1 MLDNSDNK
9 RTSYSDR
16 TLWALV
22 LVALLVLGIV
32 FGVRIYIDHERI
44 ARRSVELPPHQIQPA
59 DKVITSAQQ
68 DLSLSLVPSFDAPRT
83 RDELLDEWRIDG
95 AIETSIYLLFAIAS
109 LITTRIILLHQAK
122 LKLMAAMQA
131 HLALIVENSDDA
143 IISKDLDG
151 KILSWNRGAELL
163 FSYTAEEIIGEP
175 VRVLIPT
182 EQQAEEARILEQLK
196 AGIPVDHYETVR
208 KTKEGRE
215 LSVSITS
222 SPMKDC
228 AGTIIGASKIIRNIT
243 EQKLAE
249 LALKEAYNQLESVN
263 EQLQLQYEELE
274 LQSEELLSQ
283 SEELQESEERFRQ
296 LFDESPDAYLLMHEG
311 VFTDSN
317 TTAELLLHCSKQNL
331 HGMSPASF
339 SPQQQPDGRD
349 SSEVIAEQFIA
360 VFSHGLETFEWFC
373 LRPDGSEF
381 WADISPKVITL
392 QGKQVMLV
400 GLRDIS
406 VRKEVEKELEAAH
419 QETEQ
424 SNRILTSILEN
435 MADWVWEL
443 DPTGHYTYCS
453 PRVEQSL
460 GYTPAEM
467 CDKSPLDMMP
477 DADIERL
484 RAIYLEISEF
494 MLPIQNL
501 EFWGI
506 AKDGQRRLFV
516 ANGVPMSDHDGNLL
530 GYRGVAR
537 DITDL
542 RLFESKLRKLSRAVR
557 QSPVSIVI
565 TDLDGRIEF
574 VNPKFSEV
582 TGYSFEEAIGQS
594 PRILNSGLTP
604 PGTYEDIWAIIT
616 QGGTWEGDLLNKSK
630 QGELFWEHALIS
642 ALCDES
648 GVITNYLAVKE
659 DITEKKQIIDQL
671 NIAREKAE
679 AATDAKSSFLAT
691 MSHEI
696 RTPMN
701 GVLGMNSMLLETQL
715 TAEQREFA
723 EIVRKSGENLL
734 TIINEILDFS
744 KIEAGK
750 LDLEIL
756 DFDLRITLEDTVELL
771 AMRANEAKLELICQ
785 IDPAVPIFLRG
796 DPGRIRQIIINLVGN
811 AIKFTR
817 KGEVV
822 IRVSLK
828 SEQGVDCVILFEIQ
842 DTGIGIPPER
852 LSSIFDP
859 FTQADGST
867 TRKFGGTGLG
877 LAICKQLAELME
889 GEIGV
894 TSEEGGGSTFWF
906 TLCLEK
912 QTNQNSD
919 AYKALQ
925 LTGKGELVHER
936 ILVVDDNAT
945 NRIFMKNLL
954 RQWGC
959 RHEVAAHGAEG
970 LEMLRDAVDAGD
982 PFRIAILDQ
991 EMPDMDGMEMGT
1003 RIKADPLLAP
1013 TLLVMLTSIGLRGDA
1028 TILERIGFAG
1038 YLHKPVRQSQLY
1050 DCLELI
1056 IGRDIESNTLGND
1069 ATPHGIITRHIIAES
1084 LHSGVRILLVEDNI
1098 INQKVAQFMLK
1109 SLGYRVD
1116 VAADGQEAVRAL
1128 EMIDYSLVLMDCL
1141 MPVMNG
1147 YEATGAIRKGGSR
1160 ILNPE
1165 VPIIAMTANATQ
1177 GDREKCLEAGMNDY
1191 LSKPVKKQTL
1201 AELIEKWLKFNSAHP
1216 IEQPTDDITSDLVF
1230 FNKDE
1235 MFEVMDNDGEFMR
1248 SILDEATATLPG
1260 ELDKLN
1266 EAVETNDAA
1275 AIRILSHT
1283 MKGMAANIYAP
1294 ALQEVC
1300 LRLETA
1306 SKANDIETAREMIPE
1321 LMETISRTIETIKG
1335 TYL

>member
-1 MLDNSDNK
+1 MYAHPDIKKDASAS
-9 RTSYSDR
+9 TSV
-16 TLWALV
+16 WAAV
-22 LVALLVLGIV
+22 LVCLFLLGIV
-32 FGVRIYIDHERI
+32 FGVRIYVDHERI
-44 ARRSVELPPHQIQPA
+44 ERRSGEMALTHDRTMTNGTGDA
-59 DKVITSAQQ
+59 ATMA
-68 DLSLSLVPSFDAPRT
+68 APRN
-83 RDELLDEWRIDG
+83 RSELFAEWRVD
-95 AIETSIYLLFAIAS
+95 ALIESSIYLLFAIA
-109 LITTRIILLHQAK
+109 TVVATRIMVAHQTK
-122 LKLMAAMQA
+122 LRQMAATQA
-131 HLALIVENSDDA
+131 HLALIVENTDDA
-143 IISKDLDG
+143 IMSKSLDG
-151 KILSWNRGAELL
+151 TILSWNRGAEQL
-163 FSYTAEEIIGEP
+163 FSYRAEEVIGLS
-175 VRVLIPT
+175 VDLLIP
-182 EQQAEEARILEQLK
+182 EHQRAEEDRIHEQLK
-196 AGIPVDHYETVR
+196 AGIRVDHYETIR
-208 KTKEGRE
+208 ITKEG
-215 LSVSITS
+215 LALNVSITS
-222 SPMKDC
+222 SPLRDTD
-228 AGTIIGASKIIRNIT
+228 GTITGASKIIRDIT
-243 EQKLAE
+243 AQKRAEQAV
-249 LALKEAYNQLESVN
+249 KEAYTQLEAVN
-263 EQLQLQYEELE
+263 DQLQLQYEELE

-296 LFDESPDAYLLMHEG
+296 LFDESPDAYLLLLDDGMIA
-311 VFTDSN
+311 DSN
-317 TTAELLLHCSKQNL
+317 KTAELLLNFQKQQL
-331 HGMSPASF
+331 HGMSSVAL
-339 SPQQQPDGRD
+339 SPTHQPDGRD
-349 SSEVIAEQFIA
+349 SAEVIAELLPA
-360 VFSHGLETFEWFC
+360 VFVQNIETFEWLC

-381 WADISPKVITL
+381 WADISLKAIVL
-392 QGKQVMLV
+392 QGKQAVLV

-406 VRKEVEKELEAAH
+406 VRKEAKKELEQAH
-419 QETEQ
+419 RQTEQ
-424 SNRILTSILEN
+424 FNRVLNSILEN

-443 DPTGHYTYCS
+443 DRKGRYTYCS

-467 CDKSPLDMMP
+467 LCKSPLCMMP
-477 DADIERL
+477 AEDVERL
-484 RAIYLEISEF
+484 KAIYIEISEF

-501 EFWGI
+501 EFWSI

-516 ANGVPMSDHDGNLL
+516 ANGVPITGHDGTLT

-542 RLFESKLRKLSRAVR
+542 RLFESKLRKLSRAVQ
-557 QSPVSIVI
+557 QSPVSIII
-565 TDLDGRIEF
+565 TDLAGRIEF

-582 TGYSFEEAIGQS
+582 TGYSDEEAIGET

-604 PGTYEDIWAIIT
+604 PSTYEEIWAVISA
-616 QGGTWEGDLLNKSK
+616 GGTWEGDLLNKSK
-630 QGELFWEHALIS
+630 DNELFWEHALIS

-648 GVITNYLAVKE
+648 GTITNYLAVKE
-659 DITEKKQIIDQL
+659 DITEKKYIIDQL
-671 NIAREKAE
+671 SIAREKAE
-679 AATDAKSSFLAT
+679 SATEAKSSFLAT

-785 IDPAVPIFLRG
+785 IDPAVPTFLRG

-817 KGEVV
+817 KGEVA

-828 SEQGVDCVILFEIQ
+828 SEQGLDSVILFEIQ
-842 DTGIGIPPER
+842 DTGIGIPRDR

-867 TRKFGGTGLG
+867 TRKYGGTGLG

-894 TSEEGGGSTFWF
+894 TSEDGAGSTFWF
-906 TLCLEK
+906 TICLER
-912 QTNQNSD
+912 QLNQNNE

-925 LTGKGELVHER
+925 QAGKGELVKER

-945 NRIFMKNLL
+945 NRVLMKGLL

-959 RHEVAAHGAEG
+959 RHDVAAHGAEG
-970 LEMLRDAVDAGD
+970 LEMLREAVEAGD

-1056 IGRDIESNTLGND
+1056 IGRDIHNTIEGND
-1069 ATPHGIITRHIIAES
+1069 STPQRIITRHIIAES
-1084 LHSGVRILLVEDNI
+1084 LHSGVRLLLVEDNI

-1109 SLGYRVD
+1109 SLGFRVD

-1128 EMIDYSLVLMDCL
+1128 EMIDYNLVLMDCL

-1147 YEATGAIRKGGSR
+1147 YEATAAIRSGGSR
-1160 ILNPE
+1160 IRNTA

-1191 LSKPVKKQTL
+1191 MSKPVKKQIL
-1201 AELIEKWLKFNSAHP
+1201 AELIEKWLRSDGAGTTDHP
-1216 IEQPTDDITSDLVF
+1216 VEEAAGLTF
-1230 FNKDE
+1230 FNKDA
-1235 MFEVMDNDGEFMR
+1235 MFEFMDNDGEFMR
-1248 SILDEATATLPG
+1248 SILNESTASLPG
-1260 ELDKLN
+1260 ELDKLKS
-1266 EAVETNDAA
+1266 AFETNDGA

-1283 MKGMAANIYAP
+1283 MKGIAANIYAP
-1294 ALQEVC
+1294 ALHDVC
-1300 LRLETA
+1300 LRIETA
-1306 SKANDIETAREMIPE
+1306 AKANDRETAREIIPE
-1321 LMETISRTIETIKG
+1321 LTETISRTIETIKG